1 MQIDVHYLQNPI
13 STLPQIVS
21 QLPPK
26 TQVPIPQV
34 SVPQVPVPQVPVPQV
49 PITQVPVPRVPVN
62 LSPSNEPSVFLEQLK
77 ELKMQMTQLQ
87 QNTFLSGSKS
97 NRSYMVPI
105 NKDSTSTS
113 PQLHDSVNDSS
124 ITLVPS
130 MYSFTFMNVARL
142 ITLTKRKNEILSD
155 FCDKSTMF
163 LCLCETLLQE
173 GILDS
178 EIKIS
183 GLSIIRCDR
192 SSRTGG
198 GVCVYV
204 FNSTTYDTCLT
215 YSNSVCEL
223 LILRLHKPPLII
235 ILMYRPPTCSP
246 EDFNDIICRSRAII
260 LSMSS
265 PLPNIIM
272 LGGFNFPDINWLN
285 PNYNCYDASPLILFL
300 DLLFLN
306 QQVSAP
312 TRKSNILDLIFYPD
326 DFINC
331 IDIPDSVISDH
342 RIITAKTLI
351 PISQSSPP
359 CQTMNSACNTFE
371 LLDFRKADWLGLCA
385 CLKSVNWKELL
396 YDYIPSK
403 YTTVIIEKLKKV
415 YTLSPSIQSK
425 LADIERDLI
434 LSHQKEKLYEESLAV
449 AKIKSDPN
457 DFFQICKEI

>member
-1 MQIDVHYLQNPI
+1 MLCVCVGDVMDVVCLYCEAW
-13 STLPQIVS
+13 SCRCSCMGSVCVS
-21 QLPPK
+21 SCRCCMF
-26 TQVPIPQV
+26 V
-34 SVPQVPVPQVPVPQV
+34 SCVHPVAVL
-49 PITQVPVPRVPVN
+49 N
-62 LSPSNEPSVFLEQLK
+62 AAFC
-77 ELKMQMTQLQ
+77 
-87 QNTFLSGSKS
+87 
-97 NRSYMVPI
+97 
-105 NKDSTSTS
+105 
-113 PQLHDSVNDSS
+113 

-130 MYSFTFMNVARL
+130 MYSFIFMNVARL

-155 FCDKSTMF
+155 FCDKSTLF
-163 LCLCETLLQE
+163 LCLCETFLHE

-178 EIKIS
+178 QIKIS
-183 GLSIIRCDR
+183 GFSIIRCDR

-198 GVCVYV
+198 GMCVYV
-204 FNSTTYDTCLT
+204 SNSTTYDTCLT
-215 YSNSVCEL
+215 FSNSVCEL
-223 LILRLHKPPLII
+223 LILRLHKPALII

-246 EDFNDIICRSRAII
+246 EDFNDIISRSRAII

-272 LGGFNFPDINWLN
+272 LGDFNFPDINWLN
-285 PNYNCYDASPLILFL
+285 PDYNSHDASPLILFS

-312 TRKSNILDLIFYPD
+312 TRKSNILDLIFSPD

-331 IDIPDSVISDH
+331 IDITDSVISDH

-403 YTTVIIEKLKKV
+403 YTTVIIETLGNLCSIHVPAKRTKKNSV
-415 YTLSPSIQSK
+415 SKFHRARKILMRKRSK
-425 LADIERDLI
+425 L
-434 LSHQKEKLYEESLAV
+434 
-449 AKIKSDPN
+449 
-457 DFFQICKEI
+457 